1 MDKDT
6 REELERLEQELLADL
21 PETDELREEDL
32 LADVDLDEIFEDLA
46 DPVEVSEENAYSNFS
61 NVYSDELQEFADNG
75 GEEPQKRYFGD
86 KLTIGLMITVSALCL
101 GIIGMLIYWLEAFL

>member
-21 PETDELREEDL
+21 PETDELSEEDL
-32 LADVDLDEIFEDLA
+32 LADVDLEEVFAEVA
-46 DPVEVSEENAYSNFS
+46 DPVEISEEDAYSNFS
-61 NVYSDELQEFADNG
+61 GDYSDELQEFADNG

-101 GIIGMLIYWLEAFL
+101 GIIGMLIYWLNAFL

>member
-21 PETDELREEDL
+21 PETDELSEEDL
-32 LADVDLDEIFEDLA
+32 LADVDLEEVFAEVA
-46 DPVEVSEENAYSNFS
+46 DPVEISGEDAYSNFS
-61 NVYSDELQEFADNG
+61 GDYSDELQEFADNG
-75 GEEPQKRYFGD
+75 GEEPPKRYFGD

-101 GIIGMLIYWLEAFL
+101 GIIGMLIYWLNAFL